1 MTIKKSLF
9 KDFKNNKYLEKYLE
23 KLPNFKEKKTQKF
36 TTLILTLIAFSFFG
50 FFAINPTLSTIAQ
63 LKKELADN
71 QFVNESLEKKIQN
84 LSLLQQKYALLKED
98 LTRLISAI
106 PQSPTAPLFAAQL
119 QSIAQSSNVT
129 LTRLQAFDVELA
141 KISTT
146 TSSQNKQDDYSYFAF
161 SLGVEGPYENLSDF
175 ISSFVNF
182 DRIITIE
189 SLSLSKVPNKTKI
202 LSLSIRGKAYF
213 KK

>member
-1 MTIKKSLF
+1 MSIEKNLF
-9 KDFKNNKYLEKYLE
+9 RDFKKNKYLEKYLE
-23 KLPNFKEKKTQKF
+23 RLPNFKEKKTQKF

-84 LSLLQQKYALLKED
+84 LSLLQQKYALLED
-98 LTRLISAI
+98 DLSRLLSAI
-106 PQSPTAPLFAAQL
+106 PRSPTVPLFTAQV

-129 LTRLQAFDVELA
+129 LARLQTFDVELA
-141 KISTT
+141 KTSTPV
-146 TSSQNKQDDYSYFAF
+146 SNQNTQDDYSYFAF
-161 SLGVEGPYENLSDF
+161 SLSVEGTYEDISDF
-175 ISSFVNF
+175 ISTLVNF
-182 DRIITIE
+182 DRVITIE
-189 SLSLSKVPNKTKI
+189 NMSLSNVPKKTKI
-202 LSLSIRGKAYF
+202 LSLNIRGKAYF